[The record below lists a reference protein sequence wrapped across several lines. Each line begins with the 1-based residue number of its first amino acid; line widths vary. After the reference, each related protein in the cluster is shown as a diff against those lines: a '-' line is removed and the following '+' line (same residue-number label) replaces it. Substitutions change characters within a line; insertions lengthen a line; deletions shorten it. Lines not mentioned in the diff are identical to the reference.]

1 LSSDS
6 DNETSKRQKKL
17 PLRFQSSSSDD
28 ENHPPEKQH
37 VELKK
42 RIKQPISLPP
52 FPEISKG
59 KNIFDHKTKMS
70 LQKFI
75 NN

>member
-37 VELKK
+37 VDLKK
-42 RIKQPISLPP
+42 RTKHSILPP

-59 KNIFDHKTKMS
+59 KNIFDHKIKMS
-70 LQKFI
+70 F
-75 NN
+75 

>member
-42 RIKQPISLPP
+42 RIKQPILPP

-59 KNIFDHKTKMS
+59 KNIFDKTKMS

>member
-6 DNETSKRQKKL
+6 DNETSKRLKKL

-28 ENHPPEKQH
+28 ENHPPGKQH
-37 VELKK
+37 VESKK
-42 RIKQPISLPP
+42 RTKHPILPP

-70 LQKFI
+70 FKKFI